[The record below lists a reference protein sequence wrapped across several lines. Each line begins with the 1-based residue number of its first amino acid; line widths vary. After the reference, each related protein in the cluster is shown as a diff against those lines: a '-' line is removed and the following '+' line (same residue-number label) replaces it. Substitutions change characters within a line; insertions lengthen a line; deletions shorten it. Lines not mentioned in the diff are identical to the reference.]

1 MLFQILKDDFFWVG
15 KIPPNAKKVGAFR
28 FLSISTFKNIELKS
42 QSPAFRN
49 SRVIERDTQL
59 REKIRAVFFFF

>member
-15 KIPPNAKKVGAFR
+15 KIPPKAKKVGAFR

-42 QSPAFRN
+42 QSPAFHN
-49 SRVIERDTQL
+49 SRVIEKGYAIKGEDKSR
-59 REKIRAVFFFF
+59 VFFF